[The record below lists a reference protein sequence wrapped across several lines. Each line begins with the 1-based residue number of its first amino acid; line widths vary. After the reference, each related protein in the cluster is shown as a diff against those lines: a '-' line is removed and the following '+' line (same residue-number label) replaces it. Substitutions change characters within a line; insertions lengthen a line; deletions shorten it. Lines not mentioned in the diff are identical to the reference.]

1 MYENLISQIGG
12 KMRSSHISCV
22 PFLPMRPTELPTLM
36 LQSGEPLPF
45 LTHSPLLCA
54 FQSS

>member
-22 PFLPMRPTELPTLM
+22 PFTMRSTELPTLR
-36 LQSGEPLPF
+36 LQLGDPLPF
-45 LTHSPLLCA
+45 LTPSGA
-54 FQSS
+54 IRVG